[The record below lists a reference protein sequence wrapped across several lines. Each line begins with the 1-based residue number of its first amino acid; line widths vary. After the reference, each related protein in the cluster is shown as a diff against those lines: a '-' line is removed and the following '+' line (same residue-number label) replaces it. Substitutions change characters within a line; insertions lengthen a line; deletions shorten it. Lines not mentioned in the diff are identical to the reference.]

1 VPCTLCFSLQ
11 GLQVWQQIRDHC
23 QQGGWCDFFL
33 PRIMELQAQVASKD
47 EQLQQQHEQLAAK
60 DALLAEKEAEAA
72 MLRTYIA
79 GLPDA

>member
-1 VPCTLCFSLQ
+1 
-11 GLQVWQQIRDHC
+11 
-23 QQGGWCDFFL
+23 
-33 PRIMELQAQVASKD
+33 MELQAQVASKD